1 MQIGERLLKIT
12 SFVKQN
18 AKVADIGTDHAKIPI
33 YLTQKNIISYAIAS
47 DKNENPLQF
56 AKENIRRFGVK
67 KNIDIR
73 LGDGLKSLKKGEV
86 DTIIIAGM
94 GGGLITKILSDAPN
108 ILKEISHLI
117 LQPMSEGNILRSW
130 LMENKFLIE
139 DEVLV
144 KEDDKI
150 YEIISAVHGNMKKLN
165 DMELLFGNII
175 LQNKNELLKER
186 INSEI
191 VKEKRKII
199 GMEKS
204 EKAMNT
210 KEYNFTKNKLKSLEE
225 LLW

>member
-12 SFVKQN
+12 SFVNQN

-47 DKNENPLQF
+47 DKNDNPLQF
-56 AKENIRRFGVK
+56 AKENIRRFGVE

-130 LMENKFLIE
+130 LMDNKFLIE

-191 VKEKRKII
+191 FKEKRKII

-204 EKAMNT
+204 QKAMNA
-210 KEYNFTKNKLKSLEE
+210 KEYNFAKNKLKSLEE

>member
-12 SFVKQN
+12 SFVNQN

-47 DKNENPLQF
+47 DKNDNPLQF
-56 AKENIRRFGVK
+56 AKENIRRFGVE

-108 ILKEISHLI
+108 ILKEISQLI

-144 KEDDKI
+144 KEDGKI

-165 DMELLFGNII
+165 DAELMFGNII

-191 VKEKRKII
+191 FKEKRKII

-204 EKAMNT
+204 QKAMNA
-210 KEYNFTKNKLKSLEE
+210 KEYNFAKNKLKSLEE

>member
-12 SFVKQN
+12 SFVNQN

-108 ILKEISHLI
+108 ILKEISQLI

-144 KEDDKI
+144 KEDGKI

-165 DMELLFGNII
+165 DAELMFGNII

-191 VKEKRKII
+191 FKEKRKII

-204 EKAMNT
+204 QKAMNA
-210 KEYNFTKNKLKSLEE
+210 KEYNFAKNKLKSLEE

>member
-1 MQIGERLLKIT
+1 MQIGERLLKIV

-18 AKVADIGTDHAKIPI
+18 AKIADIGTDHAKIPI

-56 AKENIRRFGVK
+56 AKENIRRFG
-67 KNIDIR
+67 
-73 LGDGLKSLKKGEV
+73 
-86 DTIIIAGM
+86 
-94 GGGLITKILSDAPN
+94 GGLITKILSDAPN
-108 ILKEISHLI
+108 ILKEISQLI

-130 LMENKFLIE
+130 LMDNKFLIE

-144 KEDDKI
+144 KEDGKI

-191 VKEKRKII
+191 FKEKRKII

-210 KEYNFTKNKLKSLEE
+210 KEYNFTKNKLKALEE
-225 LLW
+225 L